1 MNEYLN
7 TVEAAEYLN
16 VSDRTVRQLCA
27 TRQIEHER
35 LNGRNIRIKQEW
47 LDDYLAKIRVAPVN
61 NSENKGDFT
70 NE

>member
-1 MNEYLN
+1 MKEYLN

-35 LNGRNIRIKQEW
+35 LNGRNIRIKPEW
-47 LDDYLAKIRVAPVN
+47 LDNYLSSIRVKP
-61 NSENKGDFT
+61 ETG
-70 NE
+70 E